1 MYNQTSDLPQA
12 ATCPPDEL
20 HRFRSTLTQWL
31 NVVDDQQI
39 RRQLISL
46 VNVVEDRL
54 NVPRSIASRG
64 ERRRARHK

>member
-12 ATCPPDEL
+12 SCSPAEL

-54 NVPRSIASRG
+54 NLPRSIVSRS
-64 ERRRARHK
+64 ERRRARQR